1 MPARIPKKRN
11 RTAERELDQDGRP
24 IEPGDTVIEVRG
36 KDVVIYTVQ
45 EKSLRRRI
53 ASPAGQKKGARG

>member
-24 IEPGDTVIEVRG
+24 IEPGDTVVEVRG

-45 EKSLRRRI
+45 EKSLRRH
-53 ASPAGQKKGARG
+53 ASRAGRKKGARG